1 MPLAL
6 WWIRRDLRLIDNAAL
21 NAALTEG
28 FQVLPVF
35 VLDPRLLNLPASRR
49 KAFLF
54 NGLHRLRQELHN
66 RGSDLLLRQG
76 DPLDILSGIFSES
89 GALRIYAEEDYTPY
103 ARQRDRRVSQT
114 LPLEL
119 VLGAT
124 VHHPDM
130 VVKADGKP
138 YTVFTPFSKVWKAL
152 PFPSSPPQQAPHSLG
167 DCPRLAGEPIPEGD
181 LPPGF
186 PAAEGEANL
195 RLQTFLGERVAAYAE
210 DRDRLDLPG
219 TSLLSPYLRF
229 GMISARRAAWLT
241 YQRIREAPDAG
252 FRRGAETFLNELI
265 WREFYQAVLYHFPRV
280 LESAFQPALRA
291 IPWRDAPEEL
301 HAWQAGL
308 TGVPVVD
315 ACMRQLNKTGWMH
328 NRGRMIAASYLVKD
342 LLIDWRAGEK
352 WFMRQLIDG
361 DPAANNGGWQW
372 TAGVGT
378 DAAPYF
384 RIFNPVSQGR
394 RCDPQGDFV
403 RRWLPELT
411 RVPLAYLHEPWLMP
425 EDVQRASNCII
436 GRDYPAPLVD
446 HREAKERTLA
456 AYRESRQLASTDPS

>member
-21 NAALTEG
+21 SAALAEG
-28 FQVLPVF
+28 FHVLPVF
-35 VLDPRLLNLPASRR
+35 VLDPRLLSRPASRR
-49 KAFLF
+49 KAFLV
-54 NGLHRLRQELHN
+54 NGLRRLRQDLQD
-66 RGSDLLLRQG
+66 RGSDLLVRQG
-76 DPLDILSGIFSES
+76 EPLDVLSGILVES
-89 GALRIYAEEDYTPY
+89 GAVKIFAEEDYTTY
-103 ARQRDRRVSQT
+103 ARQRDRRVRQA

-124 VHHPDM
+124 VHHPEM
-130 VVKADGKP
+130 VVKPDGRP
-138 YTVFTPFSKVWKAL
+138 YTVFTPFSRVWKAL
-152 PFPSSPPQQAPHSLG
+152 PFPASPPDRAPRSLG
-167 DCPRLAGEPIPEGD
+167 DGPRLAGEPFPEGD

-186 PAAEGEANL
+186 PAAEEEANL
-195 RLQTFLGERVAAYAE
+195 RLQNFLDERVVAYAE
-210 DRDRLDLPG
+210 DRNRLDLPG

-241 YQRIREAPDAG
+241 YQRIREAPDAEG
-252 FRRGAETFLNELI
+252 RRGAETFLNELI
-265 WREFYQAVLYHFPRV
+265 WREFYNAVLYHFPQV
-280 LESAFQPALRA
+280 LEKAFQPALRA
-291 IPWRDAPEEL
+291 VSWRDAPEEL
-301 HAWQAGL
+301 RAWQAGL
-308 TGVPVVD
+308 SGVPVVD
-315 ACMRQLNKTGWMH
+315 ACMRQLNSLGWMH

-342 LLIDWRAGEK
+342 LLIDWREGER

-384 RIFNPVSQGR
+384 RIFNPVSQGLR
-394 RCDPQGDFV
+394 HDPQGDFV
-403 RRWLPELT
+403 RRWLPELV
-411 RVPLAYLHEPWLMP
+411 RVPLEHLHEPWLMP
-425 EDVQRASNCII
+425 ADVQRASGCII

-456 AYRESRQLASTDPS
+456 AYRESRQRAAAGPS